1 MDSSWTQF
9 VLLFLG
15 ASVMLGGAAGWL
27 ALADRDYQYRYVET
41 EERFPQHEG
50 NLGYYESLSEEERA
64 VVDRAMAG
72 EAPRLESRANLPPE
86 VIERDDEYLVFRGY
100 AYYDWTNPRTL
111 GPTGVSLLGLGMVV
125 LAVRRDVRDRGI
137 R

>member
-15 ASVMLGGAAGWL
+15 VSVMLAGVAGWL
-27 ALADRDYQYRYVET
+27 VLADKDYQYRFVRS

-50 NLGYYESLSEEERA
+50 NLGYYDSLSPEERA

-72 EAPRLESRANLPPE
+72 EAPRLETRANLPPE
-86 VIERDDEYLVFRGY
+86 VIRRDDEYLVFRGY
-100 AYYDWTNPRTL
+100 SYYDWTNPRTF
-111 GPTGVSLLGLGMVV
+111 GPTGVGLLGLGMVV
-125 LAVRRDVRDRGI
+125 LAVRNDVRNRGFH
-137 R
+137 